1 MYKFKRNIYLED
13 RTIEMWF
20 GLTSKSRDRHSNFTL
35 YLLTEGPDSPFSY
48 AEQIKSGINSKS
60 EAERYAIKYAKDL
73 LHQLLE
79 QEKHGTFFRRGF
91 RFRRKPGNK
100 RTGIIFK
107 INKQWIEK
115 YE

>member
-20 GLTSKSRDRHSNFTL
+20 GLTSKSRD
-35 YLLTEGPDSPFSY
+35 LLTEGPDSPFSY
-48 AEQIKSGINSKS
+48 AEQIKSGIHSKS

-79 QEKHGTFFRRGF
+79 QEKAPKDTEASSDEDSDFD
-91 RFRRKPGNK
+91 
-100 RTGIIFK
+100 
-107 INKQWIEK
+107 NKQETN
-115 YE
+115 EQA

>member
-48 AEQIKSGINSKS
+48 AEQIKSGINSK
-60 EAERYAIKYAKDL
+60 
-73 LHQLLE
+73 
-79 QEKHGTFFRRGF
+79 
-91 RFRRKPGNK
+91 

>member
-48 AEQIKSGINSKS
+48 AEQIKSGIN
-60 EAERYAIKYAKDL
+60 AKDL

-79 QEKHGTFFRRGF
+79 QEKAPKDTEPSSDEDPDFDE
-91 RFRRKPGNK
+91 NQE
-100 RTGIIFK
+100 T
-107 INKQWIEK
+107 NEQA
-115 YE
+115 

>member
-60 EAERYAIKYAKDL
+60 EEERYAIKYAKDL

-79 QEKHGTFFRRGF
+79 QEKAPKDTEPFSDEDFDF
-91 RFRRKPGNK
+91 DNNQE
-100 RTGIIFK
+100 T
-107 INKQWIEK
+107 NEQA
-115 YE
+115 

>member
-1 MYKFKRNIYLED
+1 MEESTN
-13 RTIEMWF
+13 EMWI
-20 GLTSKSRDRHSNFTL
+20 GQTSKSRDRHSNFTL

-79 QEKHGTFFRRGF
+79 QEKTAKDTEPSADEDSDFDE
-91 RFRRKPGNK
+91 NQE
-100 RTGIIFK
+100 T
-107 INKQWIEK
+107 NEQA
-115 YE
+115 

>member
-48 AEQIKSGINSKS
+48 AEQIKSGIHSKS

-73 LHQLLE
+73 NRKKLRKIR
-79 QEKHGTFFRRGF
+79 KHLQTRILISTTNR
-91 RFRRKPGNK
+91 K
-100 RTGIIFK
+100 RTNRHNIQ
-107 INKQWIEK
+107 NQ
-115 YE
+115 

>member
-79 QEKHGTFFRRGF
+79 QEKT
-91 RFRRKPGNK
+91 PNLLQ
-100 RTGIIFK
+100 TGIPISTK
-107 INKQWIEK
+107 TRKQTNRHNIQNQ
-115 YE
+115 

>member
-48 AEQIKSGINSKS
+48 AEQIKSGINSKIRKQTPRS
-60 EAERYAIKYAKDL
+60 GQFPRKNEA
-73 LHQLLE
+73 
-79 QEKHGTFFRRGF
+79 
-91 RFRRKPGNK
+91 
-100 RTGIIFK
+100 
-107 INKQWIEK
+107 
-115 YE
+115 

>member
-60 EAERYAIKYAKDL
+60 EAERYAIKYAKHL
-73 LHQLLE
+73 LHQLVEHQKTRNLL
-79 QEKHGTFFRRGF
+79 QTRIPISTKI
-91 RFRRKPGNK
+91 RKQTN
-100 RTGIIFK
+100 RHNIQ
-107 INKQWIEK
+107 NQ
-115 YE
+115 

>member
-48 AEQIKSGINSKS
+48 AEQIKSGINSRS
-60 EAERYAIKYAKDL
+60 EAERFAIKYAKGYDIIRL
-73 LHQLLE
+73 ITVTRILFNIVLKVSLRYVAF
-79 QEKHGTFFRRGF
+79 EKNL
-91 RFRRKPGNK
+91 K
-100 RTGIIFK
+100 
-107 INKQWIEK
+107 
-115 YE
+115 

>member
-60 EAERYAIKYAKDL
+60 EAERYAIK
-73 LHQLLE
+73 
-79 QEKHGTFFRRGF
+79 
-91 RFRRKPGNK
+91 
-100 RTGIIFK
+100 
-107 INKQWIEK
+107 
-115 YE
+115 

>member
-60 EAERYAIKYAKDL
+60 ETERYVNYWNRKKQRKTRNL
-73 LHQLLE
+73 LQTRIPIST
-79 QEKHGTFFRRGF
+79 KI
-91 RFRRKPGNK
+91 RKQTN
-100 RTGIIFK
+100 RHNIQ
-107 INKQWIEK
+107 NQ
-115 YE
+115 

>member
-1 MYKFKRNIYLED
+1 MYKFKRNIHLED
-13 RTIEMWF
+13 RSIEMWF

-73 LHQLLE
+73 LRQLLE
-79 QEKHGTFFRRGF
+79 QER
-91 RFRRKPGNK
+91 RRKTRRLHPMK
-100 RTGIIFK
+100 FPASTSPK
-107 INKQWIEK
+107 KQTSRLNLQTQ
-115 YE
+115 

>member
-1 MYKFKRNIYLED
+1 MYKFKRNIYLEE

-20 GLTSKSRDRHSNFTL
+20 GLSSKSRDRHSNFPL

-79 QEKHGTFFRRGF
+79 QEKTPKDTEPSSDGDSDFDENQET
-91 RFRRKPGNK
+91 NE
-100 RTGIIFK
+100 
-107 INKQWIEK
+107 QA
-115 YE
+115 

>member
-48 AEQIKSGINSKS
+48 AEQIRVAYTPKVRRNVMPLNMPKTCYIN
-60 EAERYAIKYAKDL
+60 Y
-73 LHQLLE
+73 
-79 QEKHGTFFRRGF
+79 
-91 RFRRKPGNK
+91 
-100 RTGIIFK
+100 
-107 INKQWIEK
+107 
-115 YE
+115 

>member
-60 EAERYAIKYAKDL
+60 EAERYAKSSERY
-73 LHQLLE
+73 
-79 QEKHGTFFRRGF
+79 GTIFRRGF
-91 RFRRKPGNK
+91 RFRQQPGNK

-107 INKQWIEK
+107 IKKQWIEK

>member
-48 AEQIKSGINSKS
+48 AEQIKSGVHSKS

-79 QEKHGTFFRRGF
+79 QEKAPKDTEASSDEDSDFD
-91 RFRRKPGNK
+91 
-100 RTGIIFK
+100 
-107 INKQWIEK
+107 NKQETN
-115 YE
+115 EQA

>member
-1 MYKFKRNIYLED
+1 MYKLKRIIFLED
-13 RTIEMWF
+13 RSVELWF

-73 LHQLLE
+73 LQQLLE
-79 QEKHGTFFRRGF
+79 QDKASKNTNTSFDEECDFDGEKEA
-91 RFRRKPGNK
+91 NE
-100 RTGIIFK
+100 
-107 INKQWIEK
+107 QA
-115 YE
+115 